1 MLQTVLGLYRAF
13 EEGMTYWRI
22 AAQHEGNPD
31 EMTRHITAV
40 MLTKHGAPVL
50 AGAEL
55 PATETLEEV
64 AGRAA

>member
-22 AAQHEGNPD
+22 AAQHESNPD
-31 EMTRHITAV
+31 EMTRRITAV
-40 MLTKHGAPVL
+40 MLAKRGALAL

>member
-13 EEGMTYWRI
+13 EEGMAYWRI
-22 AAQHEGNPD
+22 AAQSANPD
-31 EMTRHITAV
+31 EMTRRITAV
-40 MLTKHGAPVL
+40 MLARRGAPVL
-50 AGAEL
+50 AGPEL